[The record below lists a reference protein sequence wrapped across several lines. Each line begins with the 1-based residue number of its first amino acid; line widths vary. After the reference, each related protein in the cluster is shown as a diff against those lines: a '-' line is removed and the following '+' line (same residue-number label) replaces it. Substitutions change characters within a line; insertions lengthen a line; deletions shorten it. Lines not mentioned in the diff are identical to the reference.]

1 MLLRLLRLFLFL
13 SWKAINDASIFSADS
28 IKSRFNKIKSKIIG
42 MFKKTRIVYMGTPEF
57 AVAPLDELIKNGYN
71 VVGVVTVADK
81 ARANELRTE
90 LYEVAPEALRAA
102 LSVCLSR
109 KLDTAD
115 ILYEVEDNRVKQDG
129 SLIDLIIEAAE
140 E

>member
-1 MLLRLLRLFLFL
+1 MLKRR
-13 SWKAINDASIFSADS
+13 
-28 IKSRFNKIKSKIIG
+28 RG
-42 MFKKTRIVYMGTPEF
+42 
-57 AVAPLDELIKNGYN
+57 
-71 VVGVVTVADK
+71 
-81 ARANELRTE
+81 
-90 LYEVAPEALRAA
+90 
-102 LSVCLSR
+102 R